1 MAGLDQGSPPHHVHH
16 LFQASSFP
24 HLQHH
29 SQFPNSSQS
38 HRSTYSSNDQQQV
51 GQSDQHHHHLQQ
63 QYHQHRLQLHNR
75 HLQQA
80 LDPAHIHQTLQEQEH
95 LQQALQEHEEQQ
107 LQQYNSQHESQSSE
121 EEEISSSGQRSK
133 KKAKKGGGGG
143 DSHGEVLHMGKRPRG
158 RPPGSKNKP
167 KPPLI
172 ITQDSEDAMRPHI
185 LEVAGGCDVAECLA
199 NFARRRQRGIC
210 LLTGSGTVANVTLR
224 QPLAEGATVTFHG
237 RFEILSLS
245 GCYLPSPVIP
255 GGLTISLAGS
265 QGQVVGGSV
274 VGELLAA
281 SPVLIIAASFLSAPY
296 ERLPMANEEDDQSN
310 LMAHSHG
317 ITSLNMNT
325 SPSNH
330 PMQPSHSHS
339 HSPLMASSN
348 PPSTNHPNPKNVTNL
363 NINTLPTPPSNHIV
377 NNLNM
382 NATPTTIN
390 INAPSTQSINING
403 SSSSLA
409 SYIHR
414 EQPTNSESNMHSLFN
429 PPMIA
434 PLNCQLP
441 QEVLAWAAVS
451 TNPNAPPHHFM
462 Q

>member
-1 MAGLDQGSPPHHVHH
+1 MAGLEPGSPPHHVHH
-16 LFQASSFP
+16 LFSSSSFP
-24 HLQHH
+24 HHLQHH
-29 SQFPNSSQS
+29 NQFPAAASQPNRSPYNSSDHQHAVEQS
-38 HRSTYSSNDQQQV
+38 ER
-51 GQSDQHHHHLQQ
+51 HHHHLHQ
-63 QYHQHRLQLHNR
+63 QYHQQRLQLHSR

-107 LQQYNSQHESQSSE
+107 LQQYHSQHESQSSE

-133 KKAKKGGGGG
+133 KKSKKGGAGG
-143 DSHGEVLHMGKRPRG
+143 DSHGEVLHVGKRPRG

-172 ITQDSEDAMRPHI
+172 ITQDSEEAMRPHI

-199 NFARRRQRGIC
+199 SFARRRQRGIC
-210 LLTGSGTVANVTLR
+210 LLTGSGTVANVTLK

-296 ERLPMANEEDDQSN
+296 ERLPAANEEDDPSSIPVG
-310 LMAHSHG
+310 AHSHA
-317 ITSLNMNT
+317 L
-325 SPSNH
+325 
-330 PMQPSHSHS
+330 
-339 HSPLMASSN
+339 
-348 PPSTNHPNPKNVTNL
+348 TNL
-363 NINTLPTPPSNHIV
+363 NINTSPSHHPIIPSHGPLISNPPSSNPKTININSIPTPTPNPIA
-377 NNLNM
+377 NNLNI
-382 NATPTTIN
+382 NATPTHTVTSIIN
-390 INAPSTQSINING
+390 INAPSINING
-403 SSSSLA
+403 SSSSLP
-409 SYIHR
+409 SYINRSDQAASDR
-414 EQPTNSESNMHSLFN
+414 ESSMHSLFN
-429 PPMIA
+429 PPMIT

-441 QEVLAWAAVS
+441 QDVLAWATAS